1 MEEKIIKAE
10 DFITTKWSGGETG
23 QLYIYPEDADFSKKD
38 FLFRISSATFTGTES
53 TFSDFSNYYRY
64 ILPLE
69 GKLSVDHK
77 NLYKRQLDLL
87 EPEFFD
93 GGWETFSENSLDC
106 RDYNFIFSKE
116 GRGDFK
122 VFSDP
127 QTINLKAN
135 HIYSFFSKE
144 DFVLDLNGE
153 KKNLPAKTLYLLK
166 TKDQVGDLKL
176 IEIKSPVLMTVF
188 QVK

>member
-10 DFITTKWSGGETG
+10 DFITTKWSGGETS
-23 QLYIYPEDADFSKKD
+23 QLYIYPENADFSKKD
-38 FLFRISSATFTGTES
+38 FLFRISSATFTGCES

-69 GKLSVDHK
+69 GSLSVDHK
-77 NLYKRQLDLL
+77 NLYKRSLSLL

-93 GGWETFSENSLDC
+93 GGWETYSENSLDC

-116 GRGDFK
+116 ARGDFK

-127 QTINLKAN
+127 QTINLDPGN
-135 HIYSFFSKE
+135 IYSFFSKE
-144 DFVLDLNGE
+144 DLVINLSGKE
-153 KKNLPAKTLYLLK
+153 KDLPASSLYLIK
-166 TKDQVGDLKL
+166 TEDQVGDLRLTKL
-176 IEIKSPVLMTVF
+176 KSPVIMTKF
-188 QVK
+188 QIK